1 MIDYDNLDLRNL
13 AVNEL
18 RKKLPEDLAK
28 EIVSVQPMPNDIVK
42 ELLENSKS
50 ENDLIREG
58 YEPVS
63 RFKLLWIK
71 K

>member
-1 MIDYDNLDLRNL
+1 MINYNNLNMSNFSMNKLG
-13 AVNEL
+13 
-18 RKKLPEDLAK
+18 RKIAEKMAN
-28 EIVSVQPMPNDIVK
+28 EIVSVQPMPNDVMQK
-42 ELLENSKS
+42 LLENSKH

-63 RFKLLWIK
+63 HFKLLWMK

>member
-1 MIDYDNLDLRNL
+1 VIDYDKVNFSQL

-18 RKKLPEDLAK
+18 RKKLPEEMAK
-28 EIVSVQPMPNDIVK
+28 ELVGVQPMPSDI
-42 ELLENSKS
+42 LEEVLKNTKT